1 MALHPGVQTRVQTE
15 IDEICG
21 QDQAPHPSHL
31 GHLSYLQAVCKEVLR
46 YAPVGNLGEPR
57 LLNK

>member
-1 MALHPGVQTRVQTE
+1 MALHPGVQARAQTE

-31 GHLSYLQAVCKEVLR
+31 VYLTYLQAVLKEVLR
-46 YAPVGNLGEPR
+46 YAPVGNLGEPF
-57 LLNK
+57 LHE